1 LIKRHLTQLLS
12 AVFLLLPSAA
22 LADGVITGR
31 AKVIDGDTLWVS
43 RTKIRLCGIDAPE
56 RNKPGGPKATMH
68 LKTITKG
75 RDVRCVIVGSGT
87 PCDGRSRRTSYDRIV
102 AQCFVG
108 DTDLAASLVR
118 SGNARD
124 WKRFSGGYYTR

>member
-1 LIKRHLTQLLS
+1 MRRYLIQLTL
-12 AVFLLLPSAA
+12 AVLILLPFGA

-31 AKVIDGDTLWVS
+31 AKVIDGDTLWVG

-56 RNKPGGPKATMH
+56 RNKPGGADATRY

-75 RDVRCVIVGSGT
+75 LDIRCVPVGSGT
-87 PCDGRSRRTSYDRIV
+87 PCDGRSRRTSHDRVV

-118 SGNARD
+118 SGNAKD
-124 WKRFSGGYYTR
+124 WKRFSGGHYAR